1 MKKAQFFG
9 MITAIFIFCLAL
21 YLPNSFYELFI
32 SKDRLN
38 NTAASLNP
46 KTFQGVLLQDKML
59 KDPKFLPIFGSSEL
73 ARRDPFHPSRFFMG
87 EKDEFTPYLIGRG
100 GSQSLVHFLDLASLG
115 DSIKNRKIVFVLSP
129 QWFIPRGIDD
139 THFSPNYSALQ
150 TYSFV
155 LNNTINSSIKK
166 EIANRLLQRSIVK
179 KDPLLVTQLQALT
192 LNNKKIK
199 LEAMAEK
206 PLVYTYFK
214 ILEKKDLF
222 ETVILDPDKNFRLK
236 KSKYEDL
243 SWDQVTKAADKIGQ
257 RESTSNQFGII
268 NKYYKKHIQSR
279 LLALKDYKRNSNYGV
294 SPEYDDLQMV
304 LDLLKKEHTKA
315 LFISVP
321 VNGQW
326 YDYAG
331 FPREGREVYY
341 TKVKKQI
348 EDAGFQVADFSS
360 HEYDEFFLKDTI
372 HLGWKGWVYVD
383 QSLNKFYS
391 VDQRPHPPASLNHRY
406 Q

>member
-1 MKKAQFFG
+1 MKKVQFFG
-9 MITAIFIFCLAL
+9 MITAIFIFLLAL

-32 SKDRLN
+32 TKERLN

-46 KTFQGVLLQDKML
+46 ETFQGTLLQDKML

-73 ARRDPFHPSRFFMG
+73 ARRDPFHPSRIFMG
-87 EKDEFTPYLIGRG
+87 EKNEFTPYLIGRG

-115 DSIKNRKIVFVLSP
+115 DGIKNRKIVFVLSP
-129 QWFIPRGIDD
+129 QWFIPHGIDD

-155 LNNTINSSIKK
+155 FNNSIDISVKRQIAKRLLTLSIIKK
-166 EIANRLLQRSIVK
+166 DS
-179 KDPLLVTQLQALT
+179 LLVTQLNAFIS
-192 LNNKKIK
+192 NSKKIK
-199 LEAMAEK
+199 FKAMAEK
-206 PLVYTYFK
+206 PLAYTYLK

-222 ETVILDPDKNFRLK
+222 DTVIMDPDKNFRLK

-243 SWDQVTKAADKIGQ
+243 SWDRVAQVADKIGK
-257 RESTSNQFGII
+257 RESTSNHFGII
-268 NKYYKKHIQSR
+268 NKYYIKHIQNR
-279 LLALKDYKRNSNYGV
+279 LPALKNYKRNSNYGV
-294 SPEYDDLQMV
+294 SPEYNDLQMV
-304 LDLLKKEHTKA
+304 LSLLKKEHTKA

-321 VNGQW
+321 VNGPW

-331 FPREGREVYY
+331 FPKEGRDVYY
-341 TKVKKQI
+341 KKVKKQI

-391 VDQRPHPPASLNHRY
+391 VKRTAPTASLNHRY